1 MAEVVILGKYPVLYG
16 ARPVPGQQEGADGVF
31 YEDGSPPYLDNVL
44 APSAASRG
52 VVTSN
57 LPIGEVE
64 NRVAAQRRPTF
75 LDDFYNRIHIQPS
88 RLELGN
94 LLSTQ
99 VRQVE
104 VWSAYLEPQLL
115 NAVTQAG
122 TDGIQ
127 LTQPQ
132 AAPTYFAALETRVYV
147 LNIST
152 NGSPVIDATY
162 TFDFQGES
170 PTLRITGRR
179 VVVWPFMPQTK
190 HREGLE
196 WKTDIIPSFK
206 NEQRL
211 ALRAAPRQTFSFD
224 FQLDNHQF
232 SRAKAIATQ
241 WAHRVYGIPVWS
253 ELTRLG
259 ALPMGTSELQLDT
272 TQADYRADDLV
283 ILWESDS
290 KWVAVETTTVTPTS
304 VALKL
309 PLESS
314 FMNAYVAPLRFARTP
329 GGMEFRRSSNDIA
342 TAKATFL
349 VTVNKDLGGSGSWP
363 TYRGKDVML
372 ERPVLV
378 GDLTERLVRSTDEFD
393 NGSGP
398 VVVDIQNDWVT
409 STKMVTFDTLTRA
422 DRWAVRRWIHSRRG
436 RQKAFWLPS
445 WNPDLIMV
453 ENQGA
458 QSTALTVRPISYP
471 LYYGIKDI
479 MVQLN
484 DGRRFFRRVLNASV
498 DPQGNEILNLDESFG
513 TAFTIGEVAFICFM
527 SHVRFNADK
536 IDVSHASAGR
546 ATISIPVTETP
557 E

>member
-115 NAVTQAG
+115 NAVTQVG

-162 TFDFQGES
+162 TFDFQGEN

-398 VVVDIQNDWVT
+398 VIVDIQNDWVT